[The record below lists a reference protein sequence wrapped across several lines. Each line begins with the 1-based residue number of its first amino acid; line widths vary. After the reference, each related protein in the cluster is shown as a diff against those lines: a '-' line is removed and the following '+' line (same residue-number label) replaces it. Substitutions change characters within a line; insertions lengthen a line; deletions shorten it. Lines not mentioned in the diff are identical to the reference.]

1 MRKILI
7 IDDDIFF
14 LKALKRMLAALG
26 DYHADIS
33 TDGEQSFRS
42 DEIKGY
48 DLVMLDLN
56 MPKPD
61 GRECLLAIK
70 ASVPSVPVIIVT
82 GENSTETAVEY
93 LRLGAYDY
101 LTKPVDRNRLKA
113 TLENL
118 FRMKSLEEELG
129 SITRHLLKNELENP
143 HHFDK
148 ILTSDEVM
156 LKNFRYAEAIAP
168 TSKPV
173 LICGET
179 GTGKE
184 IMAEALHLSSGR
196 KGRYVSVDVS
206 GIDDSVFSD
215 TLFGHVRGAFTGAD
229 KLRSGLIETAAG
241 GTIFLDEIGD
251 LQEASQIKLLR
262 LLQTGEYYPLGSD
275 TAKKSTARIIT
286 AINRVPE
293 ALLEKGFRNDLYY
306 RLSTYR
312 IDLPPLRERKQDIP
326 MLARFFYTAAAKE
339 LKIPDQPDEKT
350 FELLASYSF
359 PGNIRELKSI
369 IEDAALQ
376 QKIGRSLLDAVTS
389 KLNIKDIS
397 PVKINCLKIKDVF
410 GFLPTITQVTDRL
423 IQEAMEETN
432 NSQKDAAAIV
442 GLSRQA
448 FNRRLNIQKKR

>member
-14 LKALKRMLAALG
+14 LKALKRMLTTLG
-26 DYHADIS
+26 DYSADIS
-33 TDGEQSFRS
+33 ADGSIAFRS
-42 DEIKGY
+42 QEIREY

-61 GRECLLAIK
+61 GRECLMAVK
-70 ASVPSVPVIIVT
+70 ASAPSVPVIIVT

-93 LRLGAYDY
+93 LRMGAYDY
-101 LTKPVDRNRLKA
+101 LTKPIDRNRLNA

-118 FRMKSLEEELG
+118 FRLKSLEEELD
-129 SITRHLLKNELENP
+129 SITRHLLKNELEKP
-143 HHFDK
+143 YCFEK
-148 ILTSDEVM
+148 ILTLDETM
-156 LKNFRYAEAIAP
+156 KKNFRYTEAIAP

-184 IMAEALHLSSGR
+184 LMAESLHLCSGR
-196 KGRYVSVDVS
+196 EGKYVSVDVS

-215 TLFGHVRGAFTGAD
+215 TLFGHTKGAFTGAD
-229 KLRSGLIETAAG
+229 KARSGLIETASG

-275 TAKKSTARIIT
+275 AAKKSSARIVT
-286 AINRVPE
+286 AMNRTPE
-293 ALLEKGFRNDLYY
+293 ALLDKGFRNDLYY

-312 IDLPPLRERKQDIP
+312 IDVPPLRERKKDIP
-326 MLARFFYTAAAKE
+326 LLARFFYSGAAKE
-339 LKIPDQPDEKT
+339 LKIPDRPDERAL
-350 FELLASYSF
+350 ELLLAYRF
-359 PGNIRELKSI
+359 PGNVRELKSI
-369 IEDAALQ
+369 MEDAALQ
-376 QKIGRSLLDAVTS
+376 QKIGRTLFDTITER
-389 KLNIKDIS
+389 LNIKEVS
-397 PVKINCLKIKDVF
+397 GEKKARLKLTDVF
-410 GFLPTITQVTDRL
+410 GFLPTIKQVTDAL
-423 IQEAMEETN
+423 VNEALEETKG
-432 NSQKDAAAIV
+432 SQKDAAAIV

-448 FNRRLNIQKKR
+448 FNRRLNMQKKE